1 MVVSAPSNGDINFA
15 MVTKLDK
22 TLQIITERQH
32 GRFICWDIKSSN
44 LKIHQTLQTDIRNS
58 IHSEVE
64 QTNGS
69 EFVTFQIRIIPVSN
83 FAQLTWLYLINFK
96 LLLSKFR

>member
-22 TLQIITERQH
+22 TLQIITQRQH

-58 IHSEVE
+58 ILSEVE

-83 FAQLTWLYLINFK
+83 FSQLTWLYLIKFK
-96 LLLSKFR
+96 LLLSKFK